1 MVIYLRLA
9 TSEVSDHRG
18 EDEGEGGE
26 GEGDELPAAVEPA
39 VLPDLELLPAK
50 IESIEYELVCWHNN
64 SSSKFQP
71 KLSLGISR
79 NHYQTLRKGGN
90 HLAERPHRL

>member
-50 IESIEYELVCWHNN
+50 KIESIEFEIL
-64 SSSKFQP
+64 
-71 KLSLGISR
+71 
-79 NHYQTLRKGGN
+79 
-90 HLAERPHRL
+90 

>member
-1 MVIYLRLA
+1 MYHYLSGSKFPIEIGDTDKFRLMVIYLRLA

-50 IESIEYELVCWHNN
+50 KNRKHRIWDTLIMSGFSIV
-64 SSSKFQP
+64 
-71 KLSLGISR
+71 SLE
-79 NHYQTLRKGGN
+79 H
-90 HLAERPHRL
+90 